1 MAEKKETQEV
11 KTLFQKLL
19 QLQSMSV
26 AVEKNWTNP
35 HFKSKYILLDDIVS
49 TYAWPLSECGLFVF
63 HFTEIADDTNYLV
76 TRLVDVDKPSDFIET
91 KFPLPKTW
99 TAQSMGSNW
108 TYSKRYSLGQLLNI
122 TTDMGDDDGNSAGEI
137 KKVALTTAVI
147 DKVKEAIK
155 SWNYTK
161 TLQEC
166 IDDLNK
172 KYIVSD
178 EQKKIVEW
186 LYTKVEEIVEEVK

>member
-1 MAEKKETQEV
+1 MAEKKEET

-19 QLQSMSV
+19 QLQSMNIT
-26 AVEKNWTNP
+26 VEKNGINP

-49 TYAWPLSECGLFVF
+49 TYAGPLSECGLFVF

-76 TRLVDVDKPSDFIET
+76 TRLIDVDKPSDFIET
-91 KFPLPKTW
+91 RFPLPKTG
-99 TAQSMGSNW
+99 TAQSMGSNL

-137 KKVALTTAVI
+137 KKEKLTSTVI

-155 SWNYTK
+155 SGSYTK
-161 TLQEC
+161 TFTEC
-166 IDDLNK
+166 LEDLNK

-178 EQKKIVEW
+178 EQKKIVEG
-186 LYTKVEEIVEEVK
+186 LFIRTEEKPHE